1 MEMEEQQLQ
10 ESQSSTENRDEDN
23 ESTVTNIDL
32 TEINADERAPILK
45 WFYFSKFLFT
55 LIFIMFAFM
64 LAVTGKIDQYVYAGI
79 TVSGLAAYMTGKIE
93 NFFFRKK

>member
-1 MEMEEQQLQ
+1 MEMEEQQIQ
-10 ESQSSTENRDEDN
+10 ENQSNTEDKYEDN
-23 ESTVTNIDL
+23 ESTITNIDL
-32 TEINADERAPILK
+32 TNINEEERAPILK

-64 LAVTGKIDQYVYAGI
+64 LAVVGKIDQYVYAGI
-79 TVSGLAAYMTGKIE
+79 AVSGLAAYMTGKIE

>member
-1 MEMEEQQLQ
+1 MKMEEQQVQ
-10 ESQSSTENRDEDN
+10 ENQRSKDNTNEDY
-23 ESTVTNIDL
+23 ESTITNIDL
-32 TEINADERAPILK
+32 TSVNEDERAPILK

-64 LAVTGKIDQYVYAGI
+64 LAVAGKIDQYVYAGI
-79 TVSGLAAYMTGKIE
+79 VVSGLAAYMTGKIE